1 MSYQVDRYCLFR
13 KHTTDDGAG
22 LPTTADVVIIGG
34 GVIGCSTLY
43 YLAKMGVT
51 NTVLLEKAQLTAGT
65 TWHTAG
71 ELYTLKLLLSIMVA
85 VVNHLHC
92 INCTEYDC
100 HPKHHMQTASGQ
112 GSRWL
117 IECPNKS
124 MYSVSNPSMVRHCQI
139 YVSYVCKH
147 ILLLV
152 IQLVNNL
159 FQSFIV
165 LCES

>member
-13 KHTTDDGAG
+13 KHTTDGGAG

-71 ELYTLKLLLSIMVA
+71 ELYTFEIVA
-85 VVNHLHC
+85 
-92 INCTEYDC
+92 
-100 HPKHHMQTASGQ
+100 KHHG
-112 GSRWL
+112 R
-117 IECPNKS
+117 
-124 MYSVSNPSMVRHCQI
+124 RR
-139 YVSYVCKH
+139 
-147 ILLLV
+147 
-152 IQLVNNL
+152 
-159 FQSFIV
+159 
-165 LCES
+165 ESLTLYTLY